1 MVVRGGGC
9 GWMHAAPAL
18 RPLKFEGRPGNQ
30 EAPGKTTPANEEA
43 RQRPEAH
50 ANYEKIGRH
59 GRREANDRRGD
70 VVGPG
75 SEATRFFY
83 THVPVQ
89 NSILL
94 TR

>member
-1 MVVRGGGC
+1 MRHVETGNLERMVVRGGGC

-50 ANYEKIGRH
+50 ANYEKIGRQ
-59 GRREANDRRGD
+59 GAAKPMTGG
-70 VVGPG
+70 V
-75 SEATRFFY
+75 T
-83 THVPVQ
+83 
-89 NSILL
+89 
-94 TR
+94 